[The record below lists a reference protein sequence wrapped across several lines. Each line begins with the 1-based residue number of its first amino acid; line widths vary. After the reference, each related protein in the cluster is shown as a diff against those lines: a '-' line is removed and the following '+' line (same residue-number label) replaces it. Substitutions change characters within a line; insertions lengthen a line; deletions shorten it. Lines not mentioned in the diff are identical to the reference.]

1 MVTFFNGSLNQSGR
15 RKLSYSSFVL
25 DDPPP
30 TPQKKRKK
38 EKGNC
43 IIGRTKK
50 KVKLYENFTPSV
62 LL

>member
-30 TPQKKRKK
+30 PHPQKKRKK
-38 EKGNC
+38 KLHY
-43 IIGRTKK
+43 RQDKK
-50 KVKLYENFTPSV
+50 RVKLYENFTPSV